1 MYYFRQM
8 HPKLNQTKASL
19 SVGCVPAAG
28 KLFCMPAGQ
37 ERRDISQIAQNA
49 LHKIEQ
55 LFRKNLAIPLALM
68 YNGFDLKGRM
78 FKNTLPY
85 AAADDLK
92 GGTWDVV

>member
-19 SVGCVPAAG
+19 SVGCVPAE
-28 KLFCMPAGQ
+28 Q

-68 YNGFDLKGRM
+68 YNGLDLKGRM

>member
-55 LFRKNLAIPLALM
+55 LFRKKSCYSA
-68 YNGFDLKGRM
+68 YNGLDLKGRM

>member
-19 SVGCVPAAG
+19 SVGCVSAAG

-55 LFRKNLAIPLALM
+55 LFRKKILLFRLRSCIM
-68 YNGFDLKGRM
+68 DL
-78 FKNTLPY
+78 T
-85 AAADDLK
+85 
-92 GGTWDVV
+92 

>member
-1 MYYFRQM
+1 MQSSNLFRDPKKGKQCYAAVYYFRQM

-28 KLFCMPAGQ
+28 KLFCMPAEQ

-55 LFRKNLAIPLALM
+55 LFRKKSCYSACAH
-68 YNGFDLKGRM
+68 
-78 FKNTLPY
+78 
-85 AAADDLK
+85 
-92 GGTWDVV
+92 V